1 MHKQQDFFG
10 CLAEILGC
18 LGLREAANLEIWP
31 LRPRRGRKGQ
41 SSKVGSLEKALGQP
55 KIEARPP
62 KRSRCICIQYNR
74 RFCCIFGQRFMPSH
88 HQSLS
93 SSVGRASGSHAAAP
107 CLIPGIVYLALVFY
121 NVVHPLRA
129 LSFGPLC
136 WLSGNGS
143 IAEKSSISS
152 LSHSNKFSNLFG
164 CIRSSLWSTRLY
176 LLWILL

>member
-1 MHKQQDFFG
+1 MVELLDFHKSVNYCVRKKINVNTLMSVKQGVQNNNGYLLNCMHKQQDFFG

-107 CLIPGIVYLALVFY
+107 GSIPGFGIVF
-121 NVVHPLRA
+121 
-129 LSFGPLC
+129 
-136 WLSGNGS
+136 
-143 IAEKSSISS
+143 
-152 LSHSNKFSNLFG
+152 
-164 CIRSSLWSTRLY
+164 
-176 LLWILL
+176 

>member
-1 MHKQQDFFG
+1 MKFLFYDHAFFLILVTCTFEIFYQSFHQLSTYGYLLNCMHKQQDFFG

-93 SSVGRASGSHAAAP
+93 SSVGRASGSYATA
-107 CLIPGIVYLALVFY
+107 LGSIPGFGIVFWLVRRRSLV
-121 NVVHPLRA
+121 N
-129 LSFGPLC
+129 
-136 WLSGNGS
+136 
-143 IAEKSSISS
+143 AEDLKS
-152 LSHSNKFSNLFG
+152 
-164 CIRSSLWSTRLY
+164 
-176 LLWILL
+176 

>member
-1 MHKQQDFFG
+1 MPSKVGWNSFGKTGKSFSNHSIWPLILLTIEVNGYLLHCMHKQQDFFG
-10 CLAEILGC
+10 CLAKILGC

-31 LRPRRGRKGQ
+31 LRPRRGQKGQ

-107 CLIPGIVYLALVFY
+107 GSIPG
-121 NVVHPLRA
+121 
-129 LSFGPLC
+129 FG
-136 WLSGNGS
+136 
-143 IAEKSSISS
+143 IA
-152 LSHSNKFSNLFG
+152 F
-164 CIRSSLWSTRLY
+164 
-176 LLWILL
+176 